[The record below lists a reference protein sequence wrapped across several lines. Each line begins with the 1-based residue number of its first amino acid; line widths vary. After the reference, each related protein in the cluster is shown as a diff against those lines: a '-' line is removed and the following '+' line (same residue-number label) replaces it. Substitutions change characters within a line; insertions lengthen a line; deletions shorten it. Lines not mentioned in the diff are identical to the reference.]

1 MNDLPLTEANKM
13 TEPPPPP
20 SLVLRHMPSLD
31 SIRGA
36 AILLVLM
43 FHGFGSYVWTPML
56 GPFWGSLAAGVIG
69 SGRFGVNVFF
79 VLSGFLITTLLFKAR
94 ERPDFYKDF
103 YIRRVL
109 RILPVYLLVLAIVW
123 SCGIISTRFL
133 IAALLFLANFSMLFG
148 APLRQFGALWSLAV
162 EEHFYLIWP
171 TCVRHL
177 RERTLVGILAAVI
190 IGEPILRL
198 LAIHLLNH
206 IDIHYK
212 TPFVLDYIAYGAL
225 LSIIVRQGR
234 VHAGNAKYV
243 GGAILAVSS
252 ALIAFVLY
260 QEAFHFS
267 RTVEALEDLP
277 FTWAGCGVLLL
288 GLHRDHTLFLKTGR
302 TKSRGLLPFYGYI
315 SYGLY
320 LVNVFVF
327 AGLGTRLI
335 RHIGPERVDNFA
347 LWSAQ
352 ALTCIGVATGIAF
365 LSRRYFEG
373 PILALKNKW
382 QTGAADSTG
391 SVQLKVEGR
400 ADTAGR
406 A

>member
-1 MNDLPLTEANKM
+1 MALPAFAIANHPPS
-13 TEPPPPP
+13 PPPAST
-20 SLVLRHMPSLD
+20 SLILRHMPSLD

-43 FHGFGSYVWTPML
+43 FHGFGSYAWTPML
-56 GPFWGSLAAGVIG
+56 GPFWGSLAARVVA

-103 YIRRVL
+103 YLRRVL

-148 APLRQFGALWSLAV
+148 APMSQFGALWSLAV

-171 TCVRHL
+171 TCVRRL
-177 RERTLVGILAAVI
+177 SERTLLGILAAVI
-190 IGEPILRL
+190 VVEPILRL

-212 TPFVLDYIAYGAL
+212 TPFVVDYIAYGAL
-225 LSIIVRQGR
+225 LSLAIRQGR
-234 VHAGNAKYV
+234 LHTGNAARA
-243 GGAILAVSS
+243 GGAILAISG
-252 ALIAFVLY
+252 ALILLVIFE
-260 QEAFHFS
+260 EAFHPGK
-267 RTVEALEDLP
+267 TVEALADLP

-288 GLHRDHTLFLKTGR
+288 GLHRDHTRLLKTGR
-302 TKSRGLLPFYGYI
+302 TDSRGILPFYGYI
-315 SYGLY
+315 SYGIY
-320 LVNVFVF
+320 LINVFVF
-327 AGLGTRLI
+327 ASLGEALMRY
-335 RHIGPERVDNFA
+335 IGPQRLGNLAV
-347 LWSAQ
+347 WSAQ
-352 ALTCIGVATGIAF
+352 AVTCIGVSTAIAF

-382 QTGAADSTG
+382 QAGAVGTPGSGPVKVRSTRG
-391 SVQLKVEGR
+391 
-400 ADTAGR
+400 
-406 A
+406 